1 MRLLVE
7 LGGGTPDVGV
17 TDVDHRRARQPF
29 DFDPGLP
36 TRYVGLDYPREEVLA
51 TLRAIGCEVT
61 EASGVAEVSDAFGKG
76 DVLSVLPPSWRPDL
90 NDGPDLVEE
99 VARVR
104 GYDQIPSVLPQ
115 ATAGRGLTH
124 GQRTRRVIATTLAQQ
139 GLVEVLSYPFIA
151 RDLFDRLGYADD
163 DTRRRTITVA
173 NPMSDETPLM
183 RTSVLDTLLET
194 LRRNVARGNRDAAV
208 YELGLVTVGPE
219 QVRSA
224 PVPGIESRP
233 DDATLSAILGAVP
246 AQPRHVAFA
255 AGGDAEPSGPWGPAR
270 PFDASDAVAWSL
282 AVAKAVGVELVV
294 SAADRAP
301 WHPGR
306 CAQLALPDGT
316 VVGHAGELHPKVVAA
331 LDLPVRAVAGELDVD
346 VLVAATGEPLQAR
359 ALSTFPPAHTDVAL
373 VVDETVPA
381 ADVEAALRAG
391 AGPSL
396 ESLVLFDT
404 YRGDQVGEGRKSLA
418 FRLTFRSDERTLSTD
433 EVSTERD
440 RAVASAAQAT
450 GAVQR

>member
-1 MRLLVE
+1 M
-7 LGGGTPDVGV
+7 
-17 TDVDHRRARQPF
+17 
-29 DFDPGLP
+29 
-36 TRYVGLDYPREEVLA
+36 
-51 TLRAIGCEVT
+51 
-61 EASGVAEVSDAFGKG
+61 
-76 DVLSVLPPSWRPDL
+76 
-90 NDGPDLVEE
+90 
-99 VARVR
+99 
-104 GYDQIPSVLPQ
+104 
-115 ATAGRGLTH
+115 
-124 GQRTRRVIATTLAQQ
+124 
-139 GLVEVLSYPFIA
+139 LSYPFIA
-151 RDLFDRLGYADD
+151 RDLFDRLGYAADD
-163 DTRRRTITVA
+163 SRRRTVTVA

-183 RTSVLDTLLET
+183 RTSVLDTLLDT

-219 QVRSA
+219 EVRSA

-255 AGGDAEPSGPWGPAR
+255 AGGDAEPAGPWGPAR
-270 PFDASDAVAWSL
+270 PFDASDAVAWAL

-331 LDLPVRAVAGELDVD
+331 LDLPARAVAGELDVD
-346 VLVAATGEPLQAR
+346 VLVAATGEPLQAQ
-359 ALSTFPPAHTDVAL
+359 ALSTFPLAHTDVAL

-381 ADVEAALRAG
+381 ADVEAALREG

-396 ESLVLFDT
+396 ESLVLFDI

-418 FRLTFRSDERTLSTD
+418 FRLTFRSDERTLKTD
-433 EVSTERD
+433 EVSALRD
-440 RAVASAAQAT
+440 QAVAAAARAT